1 MLTGI
6 ILYRSPS
13 LIAVK
18 ITVKKNVLSAHIQYL
33 RFSIVCG
40 VRRGCYAVRDSKVDW
55 IPISVL

>member
-33 RFSIVCG
+33 RFSVVCDM
-40 VRRGCYAVRDSKVDW
+40 RRGCYAVKDSTADS